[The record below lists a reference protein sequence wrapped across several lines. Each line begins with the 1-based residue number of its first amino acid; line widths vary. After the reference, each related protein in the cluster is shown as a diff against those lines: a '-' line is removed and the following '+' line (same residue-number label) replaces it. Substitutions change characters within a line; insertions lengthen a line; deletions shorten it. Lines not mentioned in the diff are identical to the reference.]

1 MGGAGGAVSAG
12 SVAMLKVR
20 LSRAHAKEAAA
31 AAKVRRSPLSTP
43 PLPHT
48 TPPPHRPRRTPPHR
62 TDPPA
67 HGIPAP
73 SPPAQRGATSFAG
86 KWSTANGRAPVRVCE
101 SYTCLVS
108 RRGGPAGAEASGR
121 ERGLDDA

>member
-48 TPPPHRPRRTPPHR
+48 VPAAPLRTAPTLLPTASPPPP
-62 TDPPA
+62 
-67 HGIPAP
+67 
-73 SPPAQRGATSFAG
+73 PPAQRGATSFAG

-108 RRGGPAGAEASGR
+108 RRGGPAGGAEASG
-121 ERGLDDA
+121 